1 MRELL
6 IIGAGAAGLFAA
18 QWLEGIDYAILEHND
33 KAGAKILISGGGRA
47 NVTNRIVDASHYQ
60 TNDSDFVAKILN
72 KFDNRALLAWLRTGG
87 CEPVE
92 RKPSQLFC
100 PHSARELLH
109 LLRSSRVRYGVDVR
123 SVERTD
129 AHFLV
134 HTNRGVFQARAI
146 LVASGGLSYK
156 KLGASP
162 IGLQIAEAFGH
173 TIAPTAPALVGLTL
187 QKEQAWMKEL
197 AGISVAATVEVERKR
212 FTGNILFAHRGISGP
227 AILNASLYWK
237 KGHIKIAFLSKL
249 PKLLPHKQLSTQLP
263 LPKRFVKAFLAHI
276 GVPDV
281 QVKKLKPWQRQKLQL
296 LCSYSFAPSGTFG
309 YERAEV
315 MRGGVALSELDE
327 GMQSRFVEGLFFAG
341 EVCDATGELG
351 GYNFQWAFSSAHAAA
366 VGIRNYLKKH

>member
-1 MRELL
+1 VKELL

-18 QWLEGIDYAILEHND
+18 KWLEGIDYALLEHND

-47 NVTNRIVDASHYQ
+47 NVTNRAVNASHYQ
-60 TNDSDFVAKILN
+60 TNDSDFVAKVLRR
-72 KFDNRALLAWLRTGG
+72 FDNRALLAWLRSNG

-100 PHSARELLH
+100 PHSAKELLA
-109 LLRSSRVRYGVDVR
+109 LLQSSRVRYGIE
-123 SVERTD
+123 VERLERKD
-129 AHFLV
+129 GCFVV
-134 HTNRGVFQARAI
+134 HTNRGALQARAV

-156 KLGASP
+156 KIGASP

-173 TIAPTAPALVGLTL
+173 TIASTAPALVGLTL

-197 AGISVAATVEVERKR
+197 AGISVTAMVEVEHKN
-212 FTGNILFAHRGISGP
+212 FDGNILFAHRGISGP

-237 KGHIKIAFLSKL
+237 KGHIKIAFLPNL

-263 LPKRFVKAFLAHI
+263 LPKRFVRAFLSYI

-281 QVKKLKPWQRQKLQL
+281 QAKKLSPRHKKQLQL
-296 LCSYSFAPSGTFG
+296 LCDYRFAPAGTFG

-315 MRGGVALSELDE
+315 MRGGVMLGELDE
-327 GMQSRFVEGLFFAG
+327 GMQSRLQEGLFFAG

-351 GYNFQWAFSSAHAAA
+351 GYNFQWAFSSAYAAA
-366 VGIRNYLKKH
+366 EGIRNYLKKH